1 MLPIKFLNKIL
12 KIKIDRPLGSKH
24 PKHKNITYEVN
35 YGFIPDTIGGDNE
48 EIDCYL
54 LGVEY
59 PVEEFEGK
67 CIAVIKRL
75 SENDDKLII
84 VPKHQN
90 YTDDEIEAKVK
101 FQEKYFE
108 HVIIR

>member
-1 MLPIKFLNKIL
+1 MLSIQFINKIV
-12 KIKIDRPLGSKH
+12 KIKIDRPLGFKH
-24 PKHKNITYEVN
+24 PEHKNIIYEVN

-75 SENDDKLII
+75 SENDDKLIV
-84 VPKHQN
+84 VPENQN
-90 YTDDEIEAKVK
+90 YTDDEIEAKVR
-101 FQEKYFE
+101 FQERYFE
-108 HVIIR
+108 HAIIR